1 MAPRKLTELDLNG
14 TYRDYSEI
22 FSNGGID
29 TKYNSPQIWAELHL
43 EFQKTMEFVN
53 KQKHCLPADL
63 FALLEKV
70 NFLSLIPMMKSTVDP
85 NWWWISGMARETH
98 TVISEYAFKLRD
110 LDMAVVRLHERIKD
124 IEEEKR
130 ANNDGYSA
138 NVLESHKESMIKIID
153 EAFGNTIQA
162 VEGVVQETQKHF
174 HVIDDSI
181 KGIRKNHSKFENYI
195 YEKVK
200 DNKDIHIF
208 LSKRINHVEAELSNH
223 ISHTIS
229 STIIVM
235 MVFAVMMYV
244 ISIVG
249 NDYIS
254 ETNRLLTS
262 HIDKIS
268 GINIYE
274 SHL

>member
-1 MAPRKLTELDLNG
+1 MAPRKLTELDLTG

-22 FSNGGID
+22 VNNCGID
-29 TKYNSPQIWAELHL
+29 TIYNTPKRWAELHL

-63 FALLEKV
+63 FTLLENV
-70 NFLSLIPMMKSTVDP
+70 NFLSLIPMRNSTVDP

-98 TVISEYAFKLRD
+98 TVISEYAFKIRD
-110 LDMAVVRLHERIKD
+110 LDMAVLRLHKRIKD
-124 IEEEKR
+124 IEEEE
-130 ANNDGYSA
+130 NDDGYSA

-162 VEGVVQETQKHF
+162 VEEVIQETQKKF
-174 HVIDDSI
+174 HAIDDSV
-181 KGIRKNHSKFENYI
+181 KNIRKNHSKIENYI

-208 LSKRINHVEAELSNH
+208 LSKRINHLESELSNH
-223 ISHTIS
+223 ISYTIS
-229 STIIVM
+229 NTIIVTM
-235 MVFAVMMYV
+235 IFTVILYI

-254 ETNRLLTS
+254 QTNWLLTS

>member
-1 MAPRKLTELDLNG
+1 MAPRKLTELDLTG
-14 TYRDYSEI
+14 TYRDYGEI
-22 FSNGGID
+22 VNNGGTGTI
-29 TKYNSPQIWAELHL
+29 YNSPKRWAELHL

-63 FALLEKV
+63 FSLLENV
-70 NFLSLIPMMKSTVDP
+70 NFLSLIPMRNSTVDP

-124 IEEEKR
+124 IEEG
-130 ANNDGYSA
+130 NDDGYSA

-162 VEGVVQETQKHF
+162 IEEVVQETQTHF
-174 HVIDDSI
+174 RVIDDSI
-181 KGIRKNHSKFENYI
+181 KNIRKNHNHFENYI

-200 DNKDIHIF
+200 DNKDVHIL
-208 LSKRINHVEAELSNH
+208 LSKRMNHLEAELSNH

-235 MVFAVMMYV
+235 MVFAIMIYV

-249 NDYIS
+249 NDYINQ
-254 ETNRLLTS
+254 TNRLFTS

>member
-1 MAPRKLTELDLNG
+1 
-14 TYRDYSEI
+14 
-22 FSNGGID
+22 
-29 TKYNSPQIWAELHL
+29 
-43 EFQKTMEFVN
+43 
-53 KQKHCLPADL
+53 
-63 FALLEKV
+63 
-70 NFLSLIPMMKSTVDP
+70 MMKSTVDP

-153 EAFGNTIQA
+153 EAFGNTIRA
-162 VEGVVQETQKHF
+162 VEEVVQETQKHF
-174 HVIDDSI
+174 HAIDDSI
-181 KGIRKNHSKFENYI
+181 KGIQKNHSKFENYI

-200 DNKDIHIF
+200 ENKDIHIF
-208 LSKRINHVEAELSNH
+208 LSKRINHLESELSNH
-223 ISHTIS
+223 ISYTVS
-229 STIIVM
+229 TTIIM
-235 MVFAVMMYV
+235 MVVFAVILYV

-249 NDYIS
+249 NEYIS
-254 ETNRLLTS
+254 ETTRLLTS
-262 HIDKIS
+262 HIDKMS
-268 GINIYE
+268 DINIYE